1 MTRKQKKKVMMSLVE
16 SRAILFEERQKNI
29 NNGDRNRKRIEE
41 ERLDKMI
48 RKLQKGLR

>member
-1 MTRKQKKKVMMSLVE
+1 MTRKQKKKVIMSLVE

-29 NNGDRNRKRIEE
+29 NNKDRNKKRIEE

-48 RKLQKGLR
+48 RKLQKDLR

>member
-1 MTRKQKKKVMMSLVE
+1 MTRKQKRKVMMSLVE

-29 NNGDRNRKRIEE
+29 NSGDRNRKHIEE

-48 RKLQKGLR
+48 RKLQRDLR